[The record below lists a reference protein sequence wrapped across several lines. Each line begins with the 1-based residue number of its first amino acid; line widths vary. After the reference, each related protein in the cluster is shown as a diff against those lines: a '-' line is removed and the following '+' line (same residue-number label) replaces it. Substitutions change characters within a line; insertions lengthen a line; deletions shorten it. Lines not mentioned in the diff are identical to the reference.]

1 MQSAFHPR
9 FMRIFA
15 LLSLILLVSAQIQPN
30 THSPSPSPQQRPLD
44 VPLPLK
50 NTRIQISGLPAQCE
64 IATLHFQQRDRFL
77 PGSQTL
83 HRPVALIK
91 GSLSEPESGVGY
103 GVEFWLGP
111 GMTPQLYA
119 PKQVWLS
126 CSSPKQIWQNQ
137 RPLQLK
143 QAEVSLNLNQ
153 DFEPLRT
160 GTDGLPPFEALPEA
174 HTREILKHSTLCR
187 QAAAPR
193 FFEEQGGNY
202 TLNFN
207 GGAPVTIIGRKSWG
221 AGPSIPTGRSWQ
233 PYPAQASVC
242 SWFRRITVHHTH
254 TALSITALQK
264 YHQNQADPKADI
276 AYHFYIPASGEI
288 YEARPLGYIGSHSE
302 RDNGHNLGIVL
313 NGDFS
318 KNTPS
323 PQQVS
328 ALRNLLSALRCP
340 CGFSD
345 GVWTHQQR
353 KHLTFK
359 GDPAHSTECPGQ
371 ELAREV
377 YGMAAD
383 LGYGPLTTLPFDSA
397 QGTRTD
403 SVQGTGTKTRA
414 TPPP

>member
-1 MQSAFHPR
+1 MFISPP
-9 FMRIFA
+9 FA
-15 LLSLILLVSAQIQPN
+15 LFFCSLLGLLLVAQTPAQPQPAPAA
-30 THSPSPSPQQRPLD
+30 SKPLH
-44 VPLPLK
+44 VPLQVPMPVSA
-50 NTRIQISGLPAQCE
+50 TRIQIYGLPSACE
-64 IATLHFQQRDRFL
+64 TATLQLQSSDPLL

-83 HRPVALIK
+83 TRAVALSQ
-91 GSLSEPESGVGY
+91 GGGPASHQTVTY
-103 GVEFWLGP
+103 AVEFLLGT
-111 GMTPQLYA
+111 GMAPQIYG
-119 PKQVWLS
+119 PQQVSLS
-126 CSSPKQIWQNQ
+126 CSPPLSVIHAHWHNPK
-137 RPLQLK
+137 PLPINHPDIN
-143 QAEVSLNLNQ
+143 LNLNS
-153 DFEPLRT
+153 DFVPFEPSAQQASLQPSPTPASQSAEKALRT
-160 GTDGLPPFEALPEA
+160 TAA
-174 HTREILKHSTLCR
+174 LCR

-202 TLNFN
+202 ALSFN
-207 GGAPVTIIGRKSWG
+207 GGPSVEIIGRKSWG
-221 AGPSIPTGRSWQ
+221 AGPAIPAGRSWQ

-288 YEARPLGYIGSHSE
+288 YEARPLGYLGSHSE

-318 KNTPS
+318 KNAPS
-323 PQQVS
+323 PQQLS

-359 GDPAHSTECPGQ
+359 GDPAHSTECPGK
-371 ELAREV
+371 ELAQEV
-377 YGMAAD
+377 YGMATE
-383 LGYGPLTTLPFDSA
+383 LGYGPLTDFAFDSA
-397 QGTRTD
+397 
-403 SVQGTGTKTRA
+403 QGTGTKTRA

>member
-9 FMRIFA
+9 FMQILA
-15 LLSLILLVSAQIQPN
+15 LFSLLLLVSAQIPPSAQPS
-30 THSPSPSPQQRPLD
+30 SPSPLNI
-44 VPLPLK
+44 PLPLK
-50 NTRIQISGLPAQCE
+50 NTRIQIGGLPAQCE
-64 IATLHFQQRDRFL
+64 IATLHFQQLDSFL

-83 HRPVALIK
+83 FRPVALIK
-91 GSLSEPESGVGY
+91 GSRSASESGGEY

-111 GMTPQLYA
+111 GMTPQIYG

-126 CSSPKQIWQNQ
+126 CSSSQQIWQNQ
-137 RPLQLK
+137 RPLHLK
-143 QAEVSLNLNQ
+143 QAEVALTLNQ
-153 DFEPLRT
+153 DFQPL
-160 GTDGLPPFEALPEA
+160 GAESGNEPPFGALTED
-174 HTREILKHSTLCR
+174 HKHEILRRSTFCR

-202 TLNFN
+202 SLNLN

-221 AGPSIPTGRSWQ
+221 AGPALPAGRSWQ
-233 PYPAQASVC
+233 PYPAEASVC

-276 AYHFYIPASGEI
+276 AYHFYIPASGDI
-288 YEARPLGYIGSHSE
+288 YEARPLGYLGSHSE

-318 KNTPS
+318 KNAPS
-323 PQQVS
+323 PQQLS

-359 GDPAHSTECPGQ
+359 GDPAHSTECPGK
-371 ELAREV
+371 ELAQEV
-377 YGMAAD
+377 YGMATE
-383 LGYGPLTTLPFDSA
+383 LGYGPLTDVPFDSA
-397 QGTRTD
+397 
-403 SVQGTGTKTRA
+403 QGTGTKTRA